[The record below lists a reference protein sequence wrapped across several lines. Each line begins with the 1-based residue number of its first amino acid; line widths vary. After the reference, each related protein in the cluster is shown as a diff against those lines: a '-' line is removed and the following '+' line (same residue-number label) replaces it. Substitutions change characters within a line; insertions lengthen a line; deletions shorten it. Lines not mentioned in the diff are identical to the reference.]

1 MNENMTYAPLLA
13 ALGHEARLEIY
24 RLLVRA
30 GEPGLNVGE
39 IGTHLQMPASTLSH
53 HLSNLVHTG
62 LVVQQKNGREVLNRV
77 DFDIMNQTV
86 SFLTD
91 ECCTGLGV
99 ASEDAA

>member
-1 MNENMTYAPLLA
+1 MNENLTYAPMLA

-39 IGTHLQMPASTLSH
+39 IGAHLHMPASTLSH
-53 HLSNLVHTG
+53 HLSSLVHAG
-62 LVVQQKNGREVLNRV
+62 LVVQQKQGRTVQNRV
-77 DFDIMNQTV
+77 DFDVMNRTV

-91 ECCTGLGV
+91 ACCLGV
-99 ASEDAA
+99 DLAGEDAA

>member
-1 MNENMTYAPLLA
+1 MTYAPLLA

-39 IGTHLQMPASTLSH
+39 IGAHLRMPASTLSH
-53 HLSNLVHTG
+53 HLSSLVHTG
-62 LVVQQKNGREVLNRV
+62 LVVQQKHGREVLNRV
-77 DFDIMNQTV
+77 DFDVMNRTV

-91 ECCTGLGV
+91 ECCVGLNV

>member
-1 MNENMTYAPLLA
+1 MNENMKFAPLLA

-39 IGTHLQMPASTLSH
+39 IGAHLRMPASTLSH
-53 HLSNLVHTG
+53 HLSNLVHVG
-62 LVVQQKNGREVLNRV
+62 LVVQQKHGREVLNQV
-77 DFDIMNQTV
+77 DFDMMNRTV

-91 ECCTGLGV
+91 QCCVGLTG
-99 ASEDAA
+99 SNEDAA

>member
-1 MNENMTYAPLLA
+1 MNANLTYAPMLA

-39 IGTHLQMPASTLSH
+39 IGTHLRIPASTLSH
-53 HLSNLVHTG
+53 HLSSLVDAG
-62 LVVQQKNGREVLNRV
+62 LVVQQKHGRAVQNRV
-77 DFDIMNQTV
+77 DFDVMNRTV

-91 ECCTGLGV
+91 ECCVGLDI
-99 ASEDAA
+99 ASDTAA